1 MLFWFLAFG
10 QCVLI
15 AWLLKCINVGHVAT
29 VAELFEISICYIRNT
44 DIISIH
50 S

>member
-1 MLFWFLAFG
+1 MLFWVLAFG

-29 VAELFEISICYIRNT
+29 VAELF
-44 DIISIH
+44 
-50 S
+50 

>member
-1 MLFWFLAFG
+1 MLFWVLAFG

-29 VAELFEISICYIRNT
+29 VAELFEISRIRNT
-44 DIISIH
+44 DIIYIH